1 MRFPAKRERW
11 KEYNQTKWEK
21 LSDGRDDGVPVRF
34 NWTRGWKG
42 AKQKKEMRWERK
54 GKNYDSL
61 AGIVV
66 RMMKDEIGEDDL
78 DALPP
83 VTAELVIAVHGRR
96 VGGRVAGRRER
107 AVLLHVAAEQTI
119 TRRACRPKT
128 HTHTKSC
135 SRVERQ
141 SSKNKRRAIRHE
153 YKSSTS
159 ILSNTNN
166 HFIFYTASLDIVY
179 TWLPHFFRWQSGPR
193 FRFSTARNFLPQI
206 DGYYFILI

>member
-1 MRFPAKRERW
+1 
-11 KEYNQTKWEK
+11 
-21 LSDGRDDGVPVRF
+21 
-34 NWTRGWKG
+34 
-42 AKQKKEMRWERK
+42 
-54 GKNYDSL
+54 
-61 AGIVV
+61 
-66 RMMKDEIGEDDL
+66 MMKDEIGEDDL

-96 VGGRVAGRRER
+96 IGGRVAGRRER

-119 TRRACRPKT
+119 TRRACRPK

-135 SRVERQ
+135 STVERQ

-166 HFIFYTASLDIVY
+166 HFIF
-179 TWLPHFFRWQSGPR
+179 
-193 FRFSTARNFLPQI
+193 
-206 DGYYFILI
+206 